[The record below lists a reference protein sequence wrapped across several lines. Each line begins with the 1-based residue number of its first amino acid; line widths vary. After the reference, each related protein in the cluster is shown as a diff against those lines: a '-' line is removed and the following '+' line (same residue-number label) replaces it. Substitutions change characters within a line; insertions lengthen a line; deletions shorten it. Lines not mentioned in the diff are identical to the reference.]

1 MANINDYIIWRGDLP
16 LSPEHPFNEVDSM
29 VLARFSY
36 LVMQKIDMA
45 AVETVADIS
54 RKMKDFTDEDFR
66 YQGDRQLIRLM
77 GKSERFGGMKVT
89 DFVLHNNEEFEKQ
102 FGAVTIHYLD
112 NQMYVSFMGTDS
124 SLVGWKEDFN
134 MSFMDQVPAQ
144 VEGLSYLTK
153 VCVKYPD
160 RRLRLGGHSKG
171 GNVAIYAGMNAPSW
185 IKRAIISVDSFDGPG
200 FSHRQVK
207 EHEGDP
213 ILGRI
218 CNYIPQDSVFGRIL
232 EHGEKSQIVESDQK
246 KLMQHDIYSWQ
257 VVRDH
262 MVHLEEMG
270 EEGDKLY
277 QIFAD
282 WLKESTPKQREVFVD
297 GMFKLFASAN
307 AETFTGARKAMMH
320 NIPQVWKTYRDFPE
334 EDRKTLIKM
343 WMIFAKNYTSSLIGH
358 KVYSYDEE
366 EQGGTPDDKSSGTPD
381 DKSSGEEDNKDKSQE
396 RTQEK
401 DQEPEGRASGSKEDN
416 NGCLETQTD

>member
-16 LSPEHPFNEVDSM
+16 VSPEFPFNEVDSM

-36 LVMQKIDMA
+36 LVMQKIDMD
-45 AVETVADIS
+45 AVETVGDIS
-54 RKMKDFTDEDFR
+54 CKMKDLPEGAFR
-66 YQGDRQLIRLM
+66 YHGDMQLIHLM
-77 GKSERFGGMKVT
+77 GESVRFNDMKVT
-89 DFVLHNNEEFEKQ
+89 DFVLHNNEEIEKQ
-102 FGAVTIHYLD
+102 FGAVTIHYLE
-112 NQMYVSFMGTDS
+112 NQMYISYMGTDA

-144 VEGLSYLTK
+144 AEGLSYLTK
-153 VCVKYPD
+153 VCVKYPG

-171 GNVAIYAGMNAPSW
+171 GNVAIYAGMNAPLW

-200 FSHRQVK
+200 FSHKQVK

-218 CNYIPQDSVFGRIL
+218 QNYIPQDSVFGRIL
-232 EHGEKSQIVESDQK
+232 EHGEKSQIVQSDEK

-257 VVRDH
+257 VVKDH
-262 MVHLEEMG
+262 MVHLQELG
-270 EEGDKLY
+270 EEGDMLY

-282 WLKESTPKQREVFVD
+282 WLKESTPQMREVFVD
-297 GMFKLFASAN
+297 GMFKLFVSAN
-307 AETFTGARKAMMH
+307 AETFSGARKAMMH

-343 WMIFAKNYTSSLIGH
+343 WMLFAKNYTNSFIEH
-358 KVYSYDEE
+358 KVYS
-366 EQGGTPDDKSSGTPD
+366 PDDDVQD
-381 DKSSGEEDNKDKSQE
+381 D
-396 RTQEK
+396 
-401 DQEPEGRASGSKEDN
+401 KEDN
-416 NGCLETQTD
+416 IRENKKEKTAPESQTLDGKEE